1 MMPVTLNKVLVEH
14 PLYSEANRRV
24 EDIVRRTEAGEQH
37 ILLMCGPSRVGKNYA
52 IWPVQQRF
60 DPKVAGDGRRERPW
74 LYVKIA
80 QTPSLSTLPRAILI
94 ATGMTPWAVRRGGP
108 EPLMAAAVDAIQ
120 RLRVRV
126 LVIDEF
132 HHFSEKGAR
141 AAALDAAN
149 SVKNFVDLT
158 GVTCI
163 MPGLPTMLGLLNR
176 DEQLRARAQAPFHF
190 LPYAWAI
197 KHQRADFAEAI
208 RTLLRELESAGME
221 LSLDADFVFRAY
233 VATAGRI
240 GVFVKLMNEACDLAR
255 ESRRINMATMRR
267 AHGNA
272 IRHDSDGPNPFADCP
287 AEEQAMAAL
296 VKLLRESGY
305 SAEFIDRSLHL
316 QGVSAAA
323 MRKVSRTQRNVA
335 IETMQEAFAC

>member
-1 MMPVTLNKVLVEH
+1 MMPITLNNVLVEH
-14 PLYSEANRRV
+14 PLYVEANSRV
-24 EDIVRRTEAGEQH
+24 EDIIRRTLAGEQH
-37 ILLMCGPSRVGKNYA
+37 LLFVNGASRVGKNYA
-52 IWPVQQRF
+52 IDEVQLRHF
-60 DPKVAGDGRRERPW
+60 PKVDGDGRRERPW

-94 ATGMTPWAVRRGGP
+94 AAGMTPWAVRRSGP

-132 HHFSEKGAR
+132 HHFAEKGAR

-190 LPYAWAI
+190 FPYAWVV
-197 KHQRADFAEAI
+197 KHQRSDFAEAI
-208 RTLLRELESAGME
+208 CSLLRRLESAGME
-221 LSLDADFVFRAY
+221 LSLDADFVLRAY

-240 GVFVKLMNEACDLAR
+240 GIFVKLMNEACDLAR
-255 ESRRINMATMRR
+255 ESRRITMKTMHR

-287 AEEQAMAAL
+287 AEEQAMAAF

-305 SAEFIDRSLHL
+305 SADFIDRTLHL
-316 QGVSAAA
+316 QGASAAA
-323 MRKVSRTQRNVA
+323 MRKVSRTQRNAA
-335 IETMQEAFAC
+335 IENMQEAFAC